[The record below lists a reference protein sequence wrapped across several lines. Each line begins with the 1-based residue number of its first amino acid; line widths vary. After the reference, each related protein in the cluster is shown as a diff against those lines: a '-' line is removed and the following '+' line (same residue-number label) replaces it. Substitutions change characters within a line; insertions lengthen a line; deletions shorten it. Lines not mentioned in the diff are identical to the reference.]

1 MMVKLQPVIKASVS
15 FGRNWGK
22 PVIISSEELEAA
34 VDKVRR
40 EKIPYKEALVV
51 PLKYDGSN
59 PTVAAAAKLYW
70 NSKVNKVEVVLLY
83 PLLICWVEG

>member
-1 MMVKLQPVIKASVS
+1 MVRLQPVIKASVS

-22 PVIISSEELEAA
+22 PLTISSKELEEA
-34 VDKVRR
+34 VEKVKR
-40 EKIPYKEALVV
+40 EKTPYREALVI
-51 PLKYDGSN
+51 PLKYDSSN

-70 NSKVNKVEVVLLY
+70 NKKVGKVEVVLLY